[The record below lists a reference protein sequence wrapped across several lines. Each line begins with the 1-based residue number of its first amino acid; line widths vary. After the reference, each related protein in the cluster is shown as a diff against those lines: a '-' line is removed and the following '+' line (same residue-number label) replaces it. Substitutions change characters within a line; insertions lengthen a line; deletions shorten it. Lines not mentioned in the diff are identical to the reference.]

1 VADATELTVAIVAW
15 DRDRAASERGHDA
28 LVRWRLV
35 SATGAVVH
43 EASRRVDLRGG
54 RPVTAFDGVLPIGP
68 DMTSVFFL
76 DLVIETAE
84 GGALATNRYVLTRAT
99 TLAPL
104 LDLAPAAVD
113 VSVDRSGDTW
123 CVRLTHRSGP
133 AAAGVAGHDA
143 RPIDEPGWAELDDGA
158 FDLFPGETRTIV
170 ARWADAPSEGRRL
183 VVDGWNLAAVDLR

>member
-1 VADATELTVAIVAW
+1 
-15 DRDRAASERGHDA
+15 
-28 LVRWRLV
+28 
-35 SATGAVVH
+35 
-43 EASRRVDLRGG
+43 
-54 RPVTAFDGVLPIGP
+54 VTAFDGVLPIGP
-68 DMTSVFFL
+68 DMTPVFFL
-76 DLVIETAE
+76 DLVVETAD

-104 LDLAPAAVD
+104 LDLALAAVD

-123 CVRLTHRSGP
+123 CVGLTHRGGP

-158 FDLFPGETRTIV
+158 FDLLPGETRTIV
-170 ARWADAPSEGRRL
+170 ARWADAPAEGRRL